1 MKIRIFFS
9 LVVLLGIFNAQAGIR
24 FVKVGING
32 LTCSMCSR
40 TVEKSMLRLSF
51 VERVEMSLEAT
62 EAVIFIKPQASVSMK
77 EIARSVKDAGF
88 SVRSVEADLD
98 FSDLRLADDGT
109 FFCQGQQY
117 SWLGKRTLHADGKVK
132 LKLIDTGFIPPNE
145 KSKWASLLTGLEK
158 TTALHVVRE

>member
-1 MKIRIFFS
+1 MKLRLIIFLF
-9 LVVLLGIFNAQAGIR
+9 LFIGFNTSYAGIR
-24 FVKVGING
+24 SVKVGING

-40 TVEKSMLRLSF
+40 TVEKSMLRLPF

-62 EAVIFIKPQASVSMK
+62 EAKIFIKPQASVSMK

-98 FSDLRLADDGT
+98 FSDLRLADDGS
-109 FFCQGQQY
+109 FFCQGQQFN
-117 SWLGKRTLHADGKVK
+117 WLGKRNLPADGKVN
-132 LKLIDTGFIPPNE
+132 LKLIDPGYIPPNE
-145 KSKWASLLTGLEK
+145 KSKWASLLAGSEK